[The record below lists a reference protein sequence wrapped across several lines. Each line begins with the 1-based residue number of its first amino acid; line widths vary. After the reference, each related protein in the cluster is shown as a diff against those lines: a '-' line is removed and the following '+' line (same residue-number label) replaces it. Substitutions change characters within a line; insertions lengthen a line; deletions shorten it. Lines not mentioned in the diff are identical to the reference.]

1 MTTEFVLKSA
11 QAFNPARLPRVTVEV
26 SDGSQYQAHGFE
38 PSAVQ
43 LQLGYVEQVA
53 QSEDGAAVLSELRNA
68 LLHAFDKA
76 DADDLVLK
84 ARSAQNPVSISE
96 LFRDLLPKL
105 VAHYEPEFAAY
116 QEEMGL
122 AEANREQRRATA
134 KATTKRNPQKKTV
147 APRRS
152 AVGQ

>member
-11 QAFNPARLPRVTVEV
+11 QAFDPAQLPRVTVEV

-53 QSEDGAAVLSELRNA
+53 QSEAGAAVLAELRNA
-68 LLHAFDKA
+68 LLHAFDEA

-84 ARSAQNPVSISE
+84 ARSAGNSVSISE
-96 LFRDLLPKL
+96 LFQDLLPKL
-105 VAHYEPEFAAY
+105 VTHYEPEFAAY

-122 AEANREQRRATA
+122 TVGNREQRRATA
-134 KATTKRNPQKKTV
+134 KTTAKKPQKTAAARRG
-147 APRRS
+147 AP
-152 AVGQ
+152 AGK

>member
-11 QAFNPARLPRVTVEV
+11 QAFDPARLPRVTVEV

-53 QSEDGAAVLSELRNA
+53 QSEDGAAVLAELRNA
-68 LLHAFDKA
+68 LLHAFDEA
-76 DADDLVLK
+76 DADDLALK

-96 LFRDLLPKL
+96 LFQDLLPKL
-105 VAHYEPEFAAY
+105 VKHYEPEFAAY
-116 QEEMGL
+116 QQEMGL
-122 AEANREQRRATA
+122 TEANREQRRATT
-134 KATTKRNPQKKTV
+134 KATAKRPQKKTA
-147 APRRS
+147 APRR
-152 AVGQ
+152 AAAGQ